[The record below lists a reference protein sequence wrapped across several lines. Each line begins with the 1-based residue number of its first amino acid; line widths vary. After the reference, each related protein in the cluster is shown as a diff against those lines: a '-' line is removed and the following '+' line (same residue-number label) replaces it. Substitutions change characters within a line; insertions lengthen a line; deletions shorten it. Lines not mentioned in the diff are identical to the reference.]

1 MGLPSDPE
9 IGNRGRQT
17 TSDDRGGLPQGLVQ
31 IDPGLLP
38 VALDGAL
45 RDALH
50 AGDLREG
57 EAAEELQVD
66 DGREPRVDGGEL
78 VEGVT
83 DASELGTVWHRAR
96 DVGRDRRELDLAA
109 ALRFLPAAHGG
120 VEQA

>member
-1 MGLPSDPE
+1 
-9 IGNRGRQT
+9 
-17 TSDDRGGLPQGLVQ
+17 
-31 IDPGLLP
+31 GLLP

-83 DASELGTVWHRAR
+83 DASELGTVWHRAC
-96 DVGRDRRELDLAA
+96 DVGRDRRELELAA
-109 ALRFLPAAHGG
+109 ALLRLPAAHVVDDQTAHHSRRVRHEAVAIRKRRG
-120 VEQA
+120 VAA